1 MRKYR
6 LYRFSYVIIPRTD
19 IPILNNK
26 IILLKNKKTGSN
38 NTYPPKSGK
47 ERLDFVIC

>member
-19 IPILNNK
+19 IPNSQQYNYIT
-26 IILLKNKKTGSN
+26 KNKKTGSN

>member
-26 IILLKNKKTGSN
+26 IILLKIRKPAVIIHIRQSPEKK
-38 NTYPPKSGK
+38 
-47 ERLDFVIC
+47 D